1 MIEIKVAK
9 NGKYYWTL
17 KARNGAILI
26 TSEMFQSRNSCMNS
40 IATVRQLIVD
50 AEIVNG

>member
-17 KARNGAILI
+17 KAKNGATLI
-26 TSEMFQSRNSCMNS
+26 VSEMFQSRSSCMNN
-40 IATVRQLIVD
+40 IATVRGLINSEIVD
-50 AEIVNG
+50 G